1 MKPGELFLN
10 TYRDLEELL
19 CAKYGMRSGAVQ
31 EFAAREGKRYSE
43 DLNLCRDIRNLLS
56 HHAEVDGSDAVIPS
70 EAVQR
75 RLEEI
80 LAFAKDPPRALSVST
95 RLENLFRAEPDDKV
109 SYLTDAMERRG
120 YSHVPVLDKEH
131 RLTGV
136 FSVSTLFSY
145 AKRHPDFSFKELTV
159 VDMADCL
166 PPESH
171 ATEKFGFVDRDAG
184 LGEIRDSFRSNGPAS
199 RRVAAVFVTS
209 DGTAGGKVLGMITPW
224 DIIKKEK

>member
-10 TYRDLEELL
+10 TYRDLEEFL

-70 EAVQR
+70 DAVQR

-95 RLENLFRAEPDDKV
+95 RLENLFCAEPDDKV
-109 SYLTDAMERRG
+109 SSLTDIMERRG
-120 YSHVPVLDKEH
+120 YSHVPVLGQGK
-131 RLTGV
+131 RLAGV

-159 VDMADCL
+159 GDMADCL
-166 PPESH
+166 PPENH
-171 ATEKFGFVDRDAG
+171 ITEQFGFVDRDAG
-184 LGEIRDSFRSNGPAS
+184 IGEIRDGFRSNGPAS
-199 RRVAAVFVTS
+199 RRVAAVFVTT
-209 DGTAGGKVLGMITPW
+209 DGTARGALLGMITPW
-224 DIIKKEK
+224 DIIKKDR

>member
-70 EAVQR
+70 EAVQH

-95 RLENLFRAEPDDKV
+95 RLENLFRAEPEDKV

-159 VDMADCL
+159 GDMADCL

-184 LGEIRDSFRSNGPAS
+184 LGEIRDSFKSNGPSS

>member
-70 EAVQR
+70 EAVQH

-95 RLENLFRAEPDDKV
+95 RLEHLFRAEPEDKV

-159 VDMADCL
+159 GDMADCL

-184 LGEIRDSFRSNGPAS
+184 LGEIRDSFKSNGPSS

>member
-80 LAFAKDPPRALSVST
+80 LAYAKDPPRALSVST
-95 RLENLFRAEPDDKV
+95 RLENLFRAEPEDKV

-159 VDMADCL
+159 GDMADCL

-184 LGEIRDSFRSNGPAS
+184 LGEIRDSFKSNGPSS

>member
-1 MKPGELFLN
+1 MQPGELFLN
-10 TYRDLEELL
+10 TYRDLEEFL

-70 EAVQR
+70 EAVQH

-95 RLENLFRAEPDDKV
+95 RLENLFRAEPEDKV

-131 RLTGV
+131 RLIGV
-136 FSVSTLFSY
+136 FSVSTLFTY

-159 VDMADCL
+159 GDMADCL
-166 PPESH
+166 PPECH
-171 ATEKFGFVDRDAG
+171 ITEQFGFVDRNAG
-184 LGEIRDSFRSNGPAS
+184 IGEIRDGFRSNGPSS

-209 DGTAGGKVLGMITPW
+209 DGTAGGKVFGMITPW
-224 DIIKKEK
+224 DIIKGEK

>member
-70 EAVQR
+70 EAVQH

-95 RLENLFRAEPDDKV
+95 RLENLFRAEPEDKV

-131 RLTGV
+131 RLIGV

-159 VDMADCL
+159 RDMADCL

-184 LGEIRDSFRSNGPAS
+184 LGEIRDSFKSNGPSS